1 MACDDETRGGGFPRL
16 FQVDPS
22 WYERAW
28 LQEPARRKPGIFAFL
43 RRIFSQ
49 LRLTRCQ
56 VAWAERLHHICIQ
69 SANEASP
76 PAFRSK
82 GLTIG

>member
-1 MACDDETRGGGFPRL
+1 MARDDKTRVGGFPRL

-28 LQEPARRKPGIFAFL
+28 LQEPAPQKPGMFAFL

-56 VAWAERLHHICIQ
+56 VAWAERLHHIRTQ
-69 SANEASP
+69 SSNEASQP
-76 PAFRSK
+76 VFRSK
-82 GLTIG
+82 SLTVG